1 MNSKAALGLVCM
13 LLVATTVTSQAFS
26 IGKDVSCKYLDEGYV
41 RAGES
46 SGVYQVRIP
55 IHTKEAN
62 DLVDYY
68 LGQINTAQIEDA
80 VTSCTG
86 LSLGFSSNTGFY
98 PNDVKWYRIPVI
110 AASSKQDV
118 ATDFDNKVKANQVFI
133 YLAFRTADPA
143 PVTAPAYT
151 PNLKVSSWDEL
162 FRRSAFNTMDGQVG
176 NNYGMVVNTNGDH
189 IHVFLT
195 QPYQVPATWVASLTA
210 ASSTNCPKGS
220 TFFTNCAIAYGKLRG
235 PTPPNGVGP
244 YGAFFST
251 FKINFILWFMVITT
265 LFYFFWAL
273 GSDSKD
279 ILQPDHEDNRFFN
292 HPFYS
297 SWVFGTE
304 LQTKVSRITMI
315 YVSLATMLF
324 ACCFMHYYL
333 RNESVGTRVGAAIP
347 VGLGFSWV
355 MVHFISYFLN
365 KLKASHYDYM
375 ADMKKADTHDKRLDV
390 ENGYDNNRSKW
401 NFLFYGFSFL
411 IVNGSYWGGIGL
423 TINFNNTRFWWC
435 ILSYGIV
442 IFGEFLLLDYVV
454 VALGKGEGGL
464 AKWVQS
470 RGYFIDYKL
479 HREWDDFQSS
489 LE

>member
-1 MNSKAALGLVCM
+1 MNSKAALGLAC
-13 LLVATTVTSQAFS
+13 LLLAAATVSAQSFTIS
-26 IGKDVSCKYLDEGYV
+26 KDTSCKYLDEGYV
-41 RAGES
+41 RS
-46 SGVYQVRIP
+46 SGSTGVYEVRIP
-55 IHTKEAN
+55 VHTEEAN
-62 DLVDYY
+62 DLVNYY
-68 LGQINTAQIEDA
+68 LGQINVAQLEDA
-80 VTSCTG
+80 TTSCAG
-86 LSLGFSSNTGFY
+86 LSLGFGTNANFY
-98 PNDVKWYRIPVI
+98 PTGDVKWYRIPVT
-110 AASSKQDV
+110 AASSKQSEE
-118 ATDFDNKVKANQVFI
+118 TDFDFKVNANQVFV
-133 YLAFRTADPA
+133 YLAIRTAA
-143 PVTAPAYT
+143 PSSTATTYS
-151 PNLKVSSWDEL
+151 PNLQVNSWDEL
-162 FRRSAFNTMDGQVG
+162 FAMSAFNTVNNHVG
-176 NNYGMVVNTNGDH
+176 NNYGMVINRNGDTVH
-189 IHVFLT
+189 IMLV
-195 QPYQVPATWVASLTA
+195 QPYQLSPSMLSPIAAT
-210 ASSTNCPKGS
+210 STNCPKGT
-220 TFFTNCAIAYGKLRG
+220 TFYTNCAIRYGKLRG
-235 PTPPNGVGP
+235 PTPANGIGP

-251 FKINFILWFMVITT
+251 FKINFILWWMVITT

-279 ILQPDHEDNRFFN
+279 LLQPDHEDNRFFN

-333 RNESVGTRVGAAIP
+333 RNESIGTRVGAAIP
-347 VGLGFSWV
+347 VGLAFSWV

-375 ADMKKADTHDKRLDV
+375 AEMKKADTHDKRLDI

-411 IVNGSYWGGIGL
+411 IVNGAYWGGIGL
-423 TINFNNTRFWWC
+423 TINFNNTRFWWLM
-435 ILSYGIV
+435 LSYGIV

-479 HREWDDFQSS
+479 HREWDDFQASQ
-489 LE
+489 E